1 MTLSRFALV
10 FALLLGFAG
19 GAAAGEA
26 MKGDIHVDQPWA
38 RASIGA
44 AKAGAAY
51 MTLANH
57 GSEADRLLAV
67 ETDVARR
74 SELHTHLMEDGVMK
88 MRQVEAIEVD
98 PGTPTVLEPGGLHVM
113 LMGLE
118 APLEQGKSFP
128 LRLIFERA
136 GAIEVTVEIG
146 APAAMKPEGEM
157 QHDHGHDHQTHDS
170 SS

>member
-1 MTLSRFALV
+1 MTLSRLTLV

-19 GAAAGEA
+19 SAAAGEA
-26 MKGDIHVDQPWA
+26 MKGDIHVDRPWA

-57 GSEADRLLAV
+57 GSQADRLLAV
-67 ETDVARR
+67 ETDAARR

-88 MRQVEAIEVD
+88 MRQVEAIEVA
-98 PGTPTVLEPGGLHVM
+98 PGTPTVLAPGGLHIM
-113 LMGLE
+113 LMGLA

-136 GAIEVTVEIG
+136 GALEVTVEIG
-146 APAAMKPEGEM
+146 APAAMAPEGEM
-157 QHDHGHDHQTHDS
+157 QHDHGHQKHDS

>member
-10 FALLLGFAG
+10 LALLFGFAG
-19 GAAAGEA
+19 SAAAGEA
-26 MKGDIHVDQPWA
+26 MKGDIHIDKPWA

-128 LRLIFERA
+128 LRLVFERA
-136 GAIEVTVEIG
+136 GTIEVTVEIG

-157 QHDHGHDHQTHDS
+157 QHDHGHQTHDS